1 MMKREEIIKGLEMC
15 SADGIGCKNCPY
27 YCKETQMYSCGALM
41 QKDALM
47 LIKADEQLMDKDV
60 PDDFDTAYFAG
71 FNYGGQIMLKE
82 IMKMLK
88 GMKWYGGSKQVKR
101 TERMPGV

>member
-1 MMKREEIIKGLEMC
+1 
-15 SADGIGCKNCPY
+15 
-27 YCKETQMYSCGALM
+27 
-41 QKDALM
+41 
-47 LIKADEQLMDKDV
+47 V